1 MLGRVRFG
9 SVWFG
14 GVWSGAC
21 AVAAALGALACND
34 LVEDVPTD
42 VCASGKR
49 WVGEKTGDPEM
60 YPGHDCIACHKA
72 NDAPSFFAAGTVYGV
87 YDETG
92 ALTTDSDCFG
102 LEGAK
107 VTITGGD
114 GQVFETRTNR
124 AGNFFFEGPEE
135 SLVMPFSAVVEYEL
149 PDGRLSR
156 QPMDS
161 SPSYGGCAQCH
172 SPEAVKTTE
181 RCPGGVLEA
190 DEVFEVTPIY
200 SGPDPGAPATIPAE
214 QECEP

>member
-1 MLGRVRFG
+1 MA
-9 SVWFG
+9 
-14 GVWSGAC
+14 GVL
-21 AVAAALGALACND
+21 AAFACND

-49 WVGEKTGDPEM
+49 WVGGKTGDEEM
-60 YPGHDCIACHKA
+60 YPGHDCVACHKS
-72 NDAPSFFAAGTVYGV
+72 NDAPAFFAAGTVYGV

-92 ALTTDSDCFG
+92 ALTTNDDCFG

-124 AGNFFFEGPEE
+124 AGNFFFEGREE
-135 SLVMPFSAVVEYEL
+135 DLAKPFNAVVEYEL
-149 PDGRLSR
+149 ADGRLSR

-161 SPSYGGCAQCH
+161 SPSYGGCAGCH
-172 SPEAVKTTE
+172 NPQAVKTTN

-190 DEVFEVTPIY
+190 DEVFAMTPIFT
-200 SGPDPGAPATIPAE
+200 GPATADAPETVPAE
-214 QECEP
+214 QQCEP